1 MTHEIAG
8 ETAPS
13 EPMIT
18 AGSGAGA
25 MEASRIHVR
34 YLATQNRDE
43 EALWDNF
50 IRRSPN
56 GTVFHLS
63 AWRRAVEEV
72 FRHTPHYLVA
82 SVGNEI
88 RAALPL
94 FEIYGVLSGR
104 ILVSVPYAVYGGLC
118 GTDPVA
124 RKALLEEGQ
133 QLAVRQRIR
142 YVELRHLNDPEPGLL
157 TKSLYVTFVKLL
169 AAEPEANMEAI
180 PRKQRRMVRV
190 GLKNGL
196 EARRGWE
203 HLGHFFDI
211 FVANKRRLGS
221 PSFPLQLFEAV
232 RTHFG
237 KEAELLTVWHEGKMV
252 AGVISFFY
260 GDRVMPYYGAAL
272 DEAFRLAVNDFMYWE
287 VMRESCVGGY
297 RVFDFG
303 RSREGTGAYDF
314 KHHWGFE
321 PQPLAYQY
329 LLMNGNAMPN
339 LSPSN
344 PRLRLFIEAWKRLP
358 LPITKWV
365 GPALTRWLPLD

>member
-1 MTHEIAG
+1 MRQLLGEFMSSEAIVVAG
-8 ETAPS
+8 HD
-13 EPMIT
+13 
-18 AGSGAGA
+18 AGA
-25 MEASRIHVR
+25 VEESALRVHYLTTNSR
-34 YLATQNRDE
+34 QE
-43 EALWDNF
+43 EETWDRF
-50 IRRSPN
+50 IRLSPN

-63 AWRRAVEEV
+63 SWRRAVEEV
-72 FRHTPHYLVA
+72 YRHKPHYLVA
-82 SVGNEI
+82 YAGNEI

-94 FEIYGVLSGR
+94 FEIHGVLSGR

-118 GTDPVA
+118 GTDPIA
-124 RKALLEEGQ
+124 RKLLLEEARR
-133 QLAVRQRIR
+133 LAVRQRIR
-142 YVELRHLNDPEPGLL
+142 YVELRHLSDPDPELP
-157 TKSLYVTFVKLL
+157 TKSLYVSFVKTL
-169 AAEPEANMEAI
+169 AADPEANMEAI

-203 HLGHFFDI
+203 HLGRFFDI

-221 PSFPLQLFEAV
+221 PSFPLRFFEAV

-237 KEAELLTVWHEGKMV
+237 KEAELLTVWHDSHMV

-272 DEAFRLAVNDFMYWE
+272 EEAFRLAVNDFMYWE
-287 VMRESCVGGY
+287 LMRESCVSGY

-303 RSREGTGAYDF
+303 RSREGTGSYDF

-339 LSPSN
+339 LDPSN
-344 PRLRLFIEAWKRLP
+344 PRLHFFIDTWKRLP
-358 LPITKWV
+358 LPVTKWI